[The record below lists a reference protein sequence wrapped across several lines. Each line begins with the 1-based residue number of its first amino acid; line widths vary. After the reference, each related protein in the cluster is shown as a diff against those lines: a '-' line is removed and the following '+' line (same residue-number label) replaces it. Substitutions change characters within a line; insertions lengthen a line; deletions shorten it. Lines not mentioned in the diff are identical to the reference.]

1 MSTSI
6 RSTSGQNG
14 WLIVSIGFGFILV
27 ILLGVNCTVSIQAG
41 EAGVLFRPFGGGLN
55 REQTYD
61 EGVHV
66 IAPWNK
72 MYVYDIRQHQV
83 AESLNVLSSNG
94 LEISVDLSVWY
105 RPEKK
110 SLGMLHG
117 EIGTDYESKIV
128 IPSLRSASRSV
139 VGRYTPEEIYSTKR
153 ESIQNEVY
161 TETSKLLN
169 RKFVQLDQV
178 LIREIRLPPT
188 IKTAIES
195 KLKQEQEALEYE
207 FKLQK
212 ATQEAQRQRIE
223 AEGKATA
230 NRIIAQSL
238 SELILREKGIE
249 ATLKLSESP
258 NSKIVIVGSARD
270 GMPLILNP

>member
-1 MSTSI
+1 MSSGI
-6 RSTSGQNG
+6 KPAPLRSG
-14 WLIVSIGFGFILV
+14 WLLAALALSLLLL
-27 ILLGVNCTVSIQAG
+27 ILLATSSTVSIQAG
-41 EAGVLFRPFGGGLN
+41 EAGVLFKPFSGGLV
-55 REQTYD
+55 RDQTYD
-61 EGVHV
+61 EGVHL
-66 IAPWNK
+66 IAPWNR
-72 MYVYDIRQHQV
+72 MYVYDIRQQQV

-110 SLGMLHG
+110 MLGLLHG

-128 IPSLRSASRSV
+128 VPSLRSASRSV

-153 ESIQNEVY
+153 ESIQNEVF

-169 RKFVQLDQV
+169 RKYVHLDQV
-178 LIREIRLPPT
+178 LIREIRLPAT

-223 AEGKATA
+223 AEGKAAA
-230 NRIIAQSL
+230 NRIISQSL
-238 SELILREKGIE
+238 SDLILREKGIE

-258 NSKIVIVGSARD
+258 NSKVVIIGSGRE

>member
-1 MSTSI
+1 MSSGI
-6 RSTSGQNG
+6 KPASLRSG
-14 WLIVSIGFGFILV
+14 WLLAALALSLLLL
-27 ILLGVNCTVSIQAG
+27 ILLATSSTVSIQAG
-41 EAGVLFRPFGGGLN
+41 EAGVLFKPFGGGLD
-55 REQTYD
+55 RDQTYD
-61 EGVHV
+61 EGVHL
-66 IAPWNK
+66 IAPWNR
-72 MYVYDIRQHQV
+72 MYVYDIRQQQV

-110 SLGMLHG
+110 MLGMLHG
-117 EIGTDYESKIV
+117 EIGTEYESKIV
-128 IPSLRSASRSV
+128 VPSLRSASRSV

-153 ESIQNEVY
+153 ESIQNEVF
-161 TETSKLLN
+161 TETSKLLH
-169 RKFVQLDQV
+169 RKYVHLDQV
-178 LIREIRLPPT
+178 LIREIRLPAT

-223 AEGKATA
+223 AEGKAAA
-230 NRIIAQSL
+230 NRIISQSL
-238 SELILREKGIE
+238 SDLILREKGIE

-258 NSKIVIVGSARD
+258 NSKVVIVGSGRE